1 MRMHMKKLT
10 RDRVY
15 YVRYPEGAAGA
26 CGPPSRLRAYR
37 AVTLVPGGPKKPG
50 LAGGRGMCVPGKGKS
65 PELSGSIMSK
75 TCWGASVGPPRA
87 LSVSQS
93 QPYGMPMV
101 TVQQRGRAVGAG
113 GVPVHHHFGH
123 FDGPKCSAARA
134 RRSPPKSLPRQAL
147 LPSIAY
153 GTDPVVINIGG
164 LKADLNS
171 AACTRALGLEPRVI
185 TSFSP
190 VPLKASHL
198 EACKRNSVRHHRGSI
213 AVSEE
218 H

>member
-1 MRMHMKKLT
+1 MRPAQGSGRARTGQLLWCPGAQGNP
-10 RDRVY
+10 VW
-15 YVRYPEGAAGA
+15 PAAGA
-26 CGPPSRLRAYR
+26 CACP
-37 AVTLVPGGPKKPG
+37 AVTAKGSLRNYRGLLCPKHAGGPLWG
-50 LAGGRGMCVPGKGKS
+50 LH
-65 PELSGSIMSK
+65 
-75 TCWGASVGPPRA
+75 A
-87 LSVSQS
+87 LSRCPSPNRMACPWSLFSSEQW
-93 QPYGMPMV
+93 
-101 TVQQRGRAVGAG
+101 GRAVGAG

-147 LPSIAY
+147 LPSITY